1 MPQATKPVNKPME
14 PPPKD
19 QVLGQRPTVLVATS
33 SRWYPTARLA
43 MALASAGCKVEAVCP
58 VRHPLLKTNAVR
70 RAHVYR
76 GLAPLVSLAR
86 AISRSQPD
94 FLVSGDDLTTQ
105 HLHRLYAQEK
115 SRGKSESPICA
126 LIERS
131 LGSPESFPV
140 LGARSAFMDVAHG
153 VGVRVPP
160 TKSSIMCMTCES
172 GWCAQAFQPFSKR
185 TALLEEMALGSR
197 ILWRR
202 PNGSSRNCK
211 RRRCSQGR

>member
-1 MPQATKPVNKPME
+1 MASNCVPWSKSARKGILPGPTGESRAMPQATKPVNKPME
-14 PPPKD
+14 PPPND
-19 QVLGQRPTVLVATS
+19 QVLSQRPTVLVATS
-33 SRWYPTARLA
+33 SRWYPTARLT

-58 VRHPLLKTNAVR
+58 VRHPLLKTNAVC

-115 SRGKSESPICA
+115 RRGKSEFPICA

-131 LGSPESFPV
+131 LGSPESFPSPRREV
-140 LGARSAFMDVAHG
+140 SIHGCRPRSWRSCPSH
-153 VGVRVPP
+153 
-160 TKSSIMCMTCES
+160 SSH
-172 GWCAQAFQPFSKR
+172 
-185 TALLEEMALGSR
+185 
-197 ILWRR
+197 
-202 PNGSSRNCK
+202 
-211 RRRCSQGR
+211 